1 MKIKCAKCK
10 LVEELSQD
18 EIEYLVNI
26 AKKYTEEV
34 SPNDY
39 TSILSIIK
47 GKCTD
52 GKKHLYIYDETFSKY
67 VADLIAEHGKLCE
80 SNVTKEKEL
89 SDTLQKIEDLKNE
102 IQNLD
107 KKRDDTVKE
116 IEDITGSI
124 NSVIKKFETETGTQD
139 MKMWS

>member
-1 MKIKCAKCK
+1 MIVKCIKCKT
-10 LVEELSQD
+10 VEELSQD

-39 TSILSIIK
+39 TGILSIIK

-52 GKKHLYIYDETFSKY
+52 GKKHIYVYDETFSKH
-67 VADLIAEHGKLCE
+67 VADLIDEHSKLCE
-80 SNVTKEKEL
+80 NNITKEKEL

-102 IQNLD
+102 IKNLSE
-107 KKRDDTVKE
+107 KRDDTVKE
-116 IEDITGSI
+116 IEDINRITNI
-124 NSVIKKFETETGTQD
+124 VTITFEKVTGTQD